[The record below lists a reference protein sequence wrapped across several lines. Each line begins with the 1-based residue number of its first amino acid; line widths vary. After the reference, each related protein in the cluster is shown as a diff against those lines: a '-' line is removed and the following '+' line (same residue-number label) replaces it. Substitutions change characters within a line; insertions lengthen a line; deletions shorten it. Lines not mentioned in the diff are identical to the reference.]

1 VRELEHTLQSLEVQK
16 SSCKADDCDLLP
28 FAVFFSFPHY
38 STSADSHGTCNRI
51 QAESA
56 AAGIETTM
64 VEGHASLKVKVQRRP
79 RQLLRLTV
87 GLQQLGLTTL
97 HLNVSTAGATAM
109 YSFSLKVS
117 GGYLFI
123 YIYIYIHSVLVK
135 RKQCFDINIS
145 SVK

>member
-1 VRELEHTLQSLEVQK
+1 
-16 SSCKADDCDLLP
+16 
-28 FAVFFSFPHY
+28 
-38 STSADSHGTCNRI
+38 
-51 QAESA
+51 
-56 AAGIETTM
+56 M

-123 YIYIYIHSVLVK
+123 YIHIHSVLVK

>member
-1 VRELEHTLQSLEVQK
+1 
-16 SSCKADDCDLLP
+16 
-28 FAVFFSFPHY
+28 
-38 STSADSHGTCNRI
+38 
-51 QAESA
+51 
-56 AAGIETTM
+56 M

-123 YIYIYIHSVLVK
+123 YIYTPFWLRGSNASTL
-135 RKQCFDINIS
+135 IS
-145 SVK
+145 LL